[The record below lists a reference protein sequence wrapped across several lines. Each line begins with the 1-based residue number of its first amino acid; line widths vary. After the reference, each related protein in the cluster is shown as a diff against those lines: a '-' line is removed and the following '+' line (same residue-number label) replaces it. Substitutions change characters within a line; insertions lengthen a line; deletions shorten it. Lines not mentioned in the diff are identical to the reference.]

1 MERRGL
7 GKQLTLYVDYQ
18 CVHCMTNINDLSDLL
33 LTDFKVI
40 GMKKNIPRINHR
52 ILKLKEG
59 AYLRVFRLASGQT
72 KVVCLRSTGSQS

>member
-18 CVHCMTNINDLSDLL
+18 CVHCMTNINDLSDLDRLSLL

-40 GMKKNIPRINHR
+40 GMKKISHESI
-52 ILKLKEG
+52 IV
-59 AYLRVFRLASGQT
+59 YLS
-72 KVVCLRSTGSQS
+72 

>member
-1 MERRGL
+1 MMERRGL

-40 GMKKNIPRINHR
+40 GMKKISHESI
-52 ILKLKEG
+52 IV
-59 AYLRVFRLASGQT
+59 YFS
-72 KVVCLRSTGSQS
+72 